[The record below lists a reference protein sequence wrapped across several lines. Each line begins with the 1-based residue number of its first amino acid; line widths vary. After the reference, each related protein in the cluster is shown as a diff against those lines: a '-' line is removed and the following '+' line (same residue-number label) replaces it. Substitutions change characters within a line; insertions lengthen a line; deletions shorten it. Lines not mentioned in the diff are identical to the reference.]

1 MIYKLPVQAFTYK
14 EEAVVPARRDR
25 VLDRLSDPFL
35 FTGAIGHVTIVQGF
49 LPGTDKFVML
59 SALKTAVNKFKV
71 IYAIGYDKERLY
83 TVPGVVEGPV
93 ISPNGLMYKGV
104 TDDGRLKW
112 EANLTVVGSSD
123 STTKLAITVVTSH
136 EVDLLHRVFGVHG
149 FNLAE
154 HWVKDHLIP
163 YFTLYFR
170 EPKSSAVEVSPTLV
184 FSETGPVKDVV
195 PKALRSMKNVL
206 YGFITVKGEGVV
218 GIITVRNG
226 EPYTAEL
233 EHGGKSFTDGEAL
246 AQIEDLDVM
255 AKVLGYEVD
264 TWPAV
269 MALAR
274 DVTR

>member
-1 MIYKLPVQAFTYK
+1 MFVQTFTHSG
-14 EEAVVPARRDR
+14 EVVVPGRRDR

-49 LPGTDKFVML
+49 PPGTDKHVML
-59 SALKTAVNKFKV
+59 SSLKSPVSKFKA
-71 IYAIGYDKERLY
+71 IYAIGFDKERLY
-83 TVPGVVEGPV
+83 TVPGVVEGPI
-93 ISPNGLMYKGV
+93 ISPNGLVYKGV
-104 TDDGRLKW
+104 TDDGRVKW
-112 EANLTVVGSSD
+112 EAHLTVVGSSD
-123 STTKLAITVVTSH
+123 STTKLSITIVTSH
-136 EVDLLHRVFGVHG
+136 EVDLLHRVFGMHG
-149 FNLAE
+149 FDLAE

-170 EPKSSAVEVSPTLV
+170 EPKSSPLEVSPTLV

-206 YGFITVKGEGVV
+206 QGFITVRGEGVV
-218 GIITVRNG
+218 GVVTVRNG

-233 EHGGKSFTDGEAL
+233 ERGGKSLSDAEAL
-246 AQIEDLDVM
+246 AQIEELDVV

-269 MALAR
+269 VALAR
-274 DVTR
+274 SAMR

>member
-1 MIYKLPVQAFTYK
+1 MLDKLFVQTFTYSG
-14 EEAVVPARRDR
+14 EAVVSARRER

-35 FTGAIGHVTIVQGF
+35 FTGAIGHVTIVEGF
-49 LPGTDKFVML
+49 LPDTGKCVVL
-59 SALKTAVNKFKV
+59 SSLKAAVNKFKV

-83 TVPGVVEGPV
+83 TVPGVIEGPV
-93 ISPNGLMYKGV
+93 ISPNGLVYKGV

-112 EANLTVVGSSD
+112 EAHLTVVGPSD
-123 STTKLAITVVTSH
+123 TTTKLAITVVTSQ
-136 EVDLLHRVFGVHG
+136 EVDLLHRMFGMHG
-149 FNLAE
+149 FDLAE

-163 YFTLYFR
+163 YFTLYFK
-170 EPKSSAVEVSPTLV
+170 EQKSSAIEVSPTLV
-184 FSETGPVKDVV
+184 FSENGPVKDVV

-206 YGFITVKGEGVV
+206 QGFITVRGEGVV

-233 EHGGKSFTDGEAL
+233 EHGGKSFSDAEAL
-246 AQIEDLDVM
+246 AEMEDLDIV

-269 MALAR
+269 IALAR
-274 DVTR
+274 NTMR

>member
-1 MIYKLPVQAFTYK
+1 MFVQTFTYSG
-14 EEAVVPARRDR
+14 EVVVSARRDR

-49 LPGTDKFVML
+49 LPGTDKCVML
-59 SALKTAVNKFKV
+59 SSLKTAVNKFKV

-93 ISPNGLMYKGV
+93 ISPNGLVYKGI

-112 EANLTVVGSSD
+112 EAHLTVISSSDLETKLTLTVV
-123 STTKLAITVVTSH
+123 TTH
-136 EVDLLHRVFGVHG
+136 EVDLLDRIFGRNC

-170 EPKSSAVEVSPTLV
+170 EPKSSALEVSPTPV

-206 YGFITVKGEGVV
+206 QGFITVRGEGVV
-218 GIITVRNG
+218 GMITVRNG

-233 EHGGKSFTDGEAL
+233 EHGGKQFADGEAL
-246 AQIEDLDVM
+246 AQIEDLDVV
-255 AKVLGYEVD
+255 AEVSGYEVD

-269 MALAR
+269 IALAR
-274 DVTR
+274 NTMR

>member
-1 MIYKLPVQAFTYK
+1 MLDKLFVQTFTYSG
-14 EEAVVPARRDR
+14 EAVVSARRER

-35 FTGAIGHVTIVQGF
+35 FTGSIGHVTIVEGF
-49 LPGTDKFVML
+49 LPEANKYVML
-59 SALKTAVNKFKV
+59 SSLKTAVNKFKA
-71 IYAIGYDKERLY
+71 IYAMGYDKERLC
-83 TVPGVVEGPV
+83 TVPGVVEGPL
-93 ISPNGLMYKGV
+93 ISPNGLMYKGS
-104 TDDGRLKW
+104 TDDGRLTW
-112 EANLTVVGSSD
+112 EAHLTVVGYSD

-136 EVDLLHRVFGVHG
+136 EVDLLHRVFGASC

-170 EPKSSAVEVSPTLV
+170 EPESSALEVSPTLV
-184 FSETGPVKDVV
+184 FSENGPVKDVV

-206 YGFITVKGEGVV
+206 QGFITVRGEGVV

-233 EHGGKSFTDGEAL
+233 EHGGKSFSDAEAL
-246 AQIEDLDVM
+246 AEMEDLDIV

-269 MALAR
+269 IALAR
-274 DVTR
+274 NTMR